1 MACII
6 IYIRAT
12 ALIVILQERKHG
24 VLCWRNN
31 RISQTG
37 MQRLYGCMAV
47 CHLTC
52 LSNVSVPLTIHD
64 MIMYISLVHTIH
76 VF

>member
-1 MACII
+1 MFYAGGII
-6 IYIRAT
+6 E
-12 ALIVILQERKHG
+12 LVKQECR
-24 VLCWRNN
+24 
-31 RISQTG
+31 
-37 MQRLYGCMAV
+37 GCMAV